1 MDSIMLSLADVLILT
16 GTVSLILWILG
27 FHEGRKYE
35 RKIYKGRQIK

>member
-1 MDSIMLSLADVLILT
+1 MEPIMLSLGKVFMLT